1 MPYGWPSEK
10 KRGAE
15 IVPWEHNL
23 RDMNPLDLSN
33 APPRPP
39 HVELDGIVFLPRS
52 VDKARAHLPGGNRN
66 SYNVSGLTT
75 TMLERF
81 GIAPDDFVAAVG
93 AAATE
98 ADVVAFVRRH
108 VSQATIEEWNAWIKV
123 RQPRGDRNLP
133 EVFQSYPWLGERPD
147 LMTAMDILVE
157 DDRRF
162 FAPST

>member
-1 MPYGWPSEK
+1 
-10 KRGAE
+10 
-15 IVPWEHNL
+15 
-23 RDMNPLDLSN
+23 MNTLDLSK
-33 APPRPP
+33 APPRLP
-39 HVELDGIVFLPRS
+39 HAELDGIVFLPRS
-52 VDKARAHLPGGNRN
+52 IDKARAHLPGGNPN

-98 ADVVAFVRRH
+98 ADVAAFVRKH
-108 VSQATIEEWNAWIKV
+108 ANQAKIDEWNAFIKV

-162 FAPST
+162 YATSK